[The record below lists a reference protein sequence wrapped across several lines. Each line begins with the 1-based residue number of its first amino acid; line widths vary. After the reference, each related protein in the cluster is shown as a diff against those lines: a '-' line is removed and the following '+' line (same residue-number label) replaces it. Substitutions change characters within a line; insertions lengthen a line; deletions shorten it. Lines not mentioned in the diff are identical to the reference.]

1 MFAHINDLTAYLI
14 IKEVADAI
22 KTYNDAE
29 RRAETDRDQSYNAK
43 DIVTSILSAIPDVA
57 KLIKEIRAAQQP
69 AIQPGKAVSI
79 QKLPGCLVK
88 KIIWDFLGDNLTPE
102 QLGILGTW
110 LEGNHEK
117 PAAPD
122 ATVQSDSPSFND
134 GNHDPE
140 PAKEEN
146 PN

>member
-43 DIVTSILSAIPDVA
+43 DIVTSILGAIPDIA
-57 KLIKEIRAAQQP
+57 KLIKETCAAQTTDRP
-69 AIQPGKAVSI
+69 STSVSV
-79 QKLPGCLVK
+79 QKIPGCLVK

-110 LEGNHEK
+110 IEGNHEK
-117 PAAPD
+117 PAAS
-122 ATVQSDSPSFND
+122 ATVQSDSPSLND
-134 GNHDPE
+134 GATAPTTQ
-140 PAKEEN
+140 EESK
-146 PN
+146 

>member
-43 DIVTSILSAIPDVA
+43 DIVTSILGAIPDIA
-57 KLIKEIRAAQQP
+57 NLIKETRAAQSTDRP
-69 AIQPGKAVSI
+69 STSVSV

-110 LEGNHEK
+110 IEGNHEK
-117 PAAPD
+117 PAAS
-122 ATVQSDSPSFND
+122 ATVPSDSPSLND